1 METMSMKADL
11 PDHWWA
17 SGDMPVRDVPRL
29 AFLID
34 GRMTMLEMCIAFLR
48 ARHSIHIA
56 AWGISPELLLVR
68 GKHKCAGSN
77 SSPEQ
82 EELLTWLRAKGLSE
96 EELLFWQHCDELS
109 VSNVLN
115 YAVNK
120 GVDVKVLLWDT
131 YSLPAQPVPDPKN
144 VCDILESLGIQ
155 CLLDDSHKG
164 ILNHPLMAHHQKTT
178 IVDGQLAFVGG
189 IDMMIENNGDFDR
202 WDTKGHPFQNP
213 LRVGKDSKMCH
224 SWHDVHVVF
233 EGSAVADVERNF
245 RQRWNEVIELHQHDP
260 SLILPE
266 PVTQLQELSTKTRRF
281 SNTSNTIQMQV
292 TRTIPKGIY
301 SFVAED
307 GLATILETYKRAFAQ
322 AKKFIY
328 IENQYFWRRTF
339 LGFENPGLGLPN
351 ADMEELMQLL
361 AGALARGVIVAFL
374 LPDNPNVGRE
384 FTDEGLKFLWE
395 LAPHAVATGA
405 LQAYT
410 LCSSLQEQG
419 QTFYR
424 SIYVHGKVTIVDDS
438 WLTLGSAN
446 LNNRGMH
453 DDTEMN
459 VAIVHS
465 EMVRRLRILLMAEH
479 LGLCNEDMLFRLLE
493 TVGRVRSNE
502 DFKKSS
508 TFTSSVRQWLQ
519 KQRRPKDVLYAT
531 TPSSP
536 ATEQITGELG
546 LLWEKLETQLS
557 DPLNGLAMVVQQAK
571 RNLSAIKS
579 AQPLQGHL
587 LPYIPSDRAQDY
599 EVSVHAVNGWLDT
612 FSEMQMQSTSTEN
625 ASTH

>member
-1 METMSMKADL
+1 
-11 PDHWWA
+11 
-17 SGDMPVRDVPRL
+17 MPVRDVPRL

-48 ARHSIHIA
+48 AKHSIHIT

-77 SSPEQ
+77 NSPEQ
-82 EELLTWLRAKGLSE
+82 EELLAWLHAKGLSE
-96 EELLFWQHCDELS
+96 EELLFWQQCDELS
-109 VSNVLN
+109 VTNVLSN
-115 YAVNK
+115 AVNK
-120 GVDVKVLLWDT
+120 GVDVRILLWDT
-131 YSLPAQPVPDPKN
+131 YPLPNQPCPDPKN
-144 VCDILESLGIQ
+144 VRDILESLGIH

-164 ILNHPLMAHHQKTT
+164 ILNHPLMAHHQKTS
-178 IVDGQLAFVGG
+178 IVDGRLAFVGG
-189 IDMMIENNGDFDR
+189 IDVMMENDGDFDR
-202 WDTKGHPFQNP
+202 WDTKGHTFHNP

-245 RQRWNEVIELHQHDP
+245 RQRWNEVIELHQQDS

-266 PVTQLQELSTKTRRF
+266 PVTQLQELPTNARRF
-281 SNTSNTIQMQV
+281 SNTSNTIHIQV

-301 SFVAED
+301 GFVSED
-307 GLATILETYKRAFAQ
+307 GIATILETYKRAFAQ
-322 AKKFIY
+322 AKKIIY

-339 LGFENPGLGLPN
+339 LGFENPGLGLPH
-351 ADMEELMQLL
+351 ADMEELMRLL
-361 AGALARGVIVAFL
+361 ADALARGVIIAFL

-410 LCSSLQEQG
+410 LCSSAQEQG

-479 LGLCNEDMLFRLLE
+479 LGLCDEDMLFRMLE
-493 TVGRVRSNE
+493 TVGRVHSNE

-508 TFTSSVRQWLQ
+508 TFTSSIRQWLQ
-519 KQRRPKDVLYAT
+519 KQRRPKDTLYAT

-546 LLWEKLETQLS
+546 LLWEKLESQLR
-557 DPLNGLAMVVQQAK
+557 DPFSGLTLMAKQAK
-571 RNLSAIKS
+571 RNLSAIK
-579 AQPLQGHL
+579 AGQPLLGHL
-587 LPYIPSDRAQDY
+587 LPYIPYDRAQDY
-599 EVSVHAVNGWLDT
+599 GISVHAVNGWIDT
-612 FSEMQMQSTSTEN
+612 LSDPQTESTSIEN
-625 ASTH
+625 ASTL